1 MTKIRNFILISPN
14 FPDNFAPF
22 AARLREQ
29 GIQTLGIA
37 DSPYEELSKTL
48 KDSLTEY
55 YRVDNMED
63 YDQVYR
69 AVAYFA
75 HKYGRIDRIE
85 SHNEHWLALDAK
97 LRTDFNVLGYQISDI
112 PTIRQKAK
120 MKEIFR
126 SIGLP
131 VAEGRVFTNQK
142 DALKLVQKLNYPVII
157 KPNSGVGASD
167 TYKIKNEADLNL
179 FFNHWDSRITYIME
193 AFILGE
199 IETFDGITDQNGE
212 IVFYST
218 FNYSEAVLDTVE
230 KNGEMYYFIP
240 REIPSDIVAMGKKIV
255 KAFNVKERFFHLEFF
270 RTKTDNQL
278 IPLEVNMRP
287 PGGLSID
294 MFNYANDIDVFRG
307 YANLVASNQY
317 TEKTS
322 RPYHCAYVS
331 RKNQNHPYA
340 YSNEQIRQKLGNGLI
355 SIQSI
360 PGIFAQIMGDEGY
373 LIRTPD
379 KKELFEW
386 IQLIHE
392 PKKEE
397 S

>member
-1 MTKIRNFILISPN
+1 MTNKRNFILISPD
-14 FPDNFAPF
+14 FPDNFTPF
-22 AARLREQ
+22 ATRLKEK
-29 GIQTLGIA
+29 GFQTLGIA
-37 DSPYEELSKTL
+37 DSPYDQLSKTL
-48 KDSLTEY
+48 QDSLTEY

-97 LRTDFNVLGYQISDI
+97 LRTDYNVSGYQLTDI
-112 PTIRQKAK
+112 PMIRQKSK
-120 MKEIFR
+120 MKEVFR

-131 VAEGRVFTNQK
+131 VADGRVFKDQK
-142 DALKLVQKLNYPVII
+142 EAIKLAKKLKYPVII
-157 KPNSGVGASD
+157 KPNGGVGASD
-167 TYKIKNEADLNL
+167 TYKIENEKVLKD
-179 FFNHWDSRITYIME
+179 FFTYYNPKTSYIME
-193 AFILGE
+193 AFILGD
-199 IETFDGITDQNGE
+199 IETFDGIADQNGK

-218 FNYSEAVLDTVE
+218 FNYSEAVLDIVE
-230 KNGEMYYFIP
+230 KNDEMYYFIP
-240 REIPSDIVAMGKKIV
+240 RETPADIVEMGTKIV

-270 RTKTDNQL
+270 RTKDGKL

-307 YANLVASNQY
+307 YAEIVATNEY
-317 TEKTS
+317 NEATT

-331 RKNQNHPYA
+331 RKNQNQPYH
-340 YSNEQIRQKLGNGLI
+340 YSNDAIREKLGAGLV

-373 LIRTPD
+373 IIRTPD

-386 IQLIHE
+386 IQLIHQA
-392 PKKEE
+392 KKEDK
-397 S
+397 

>member
-1 MTKIRNFILISPN
+1 MTKTRNFILISPN
-14 FPDNFAPF
+14 FPANFLPF
-22 AARLREQ
+22 AARLKDE

-37 DSPYEELSKTL
+37 DTPYDQLDDSL
-48 KDSLTEY
+48 KASLTEY
-55 YRVDNMED
+55 YQVNTLED

-75 HKYGRIDRIE
+75 HKYGKIDRIE

-97 LRTDFNVLGYQISDI
+97 LRSDFNVPGYQYSDI
-112 PTIRQKAK
+112 PTIRQKSK
-120 MKEIFR
+120 MKEVFR

-131 VAEGRVFTNQK
+131 VADGRVFK
-142 DALKLVQKLNYPVII
+142 DPDDARQLAKKLGYPVII

-167 TYKIKNEADLNL
+167 TYKIEDETALSN
-179 FFNHWDSRITYIME
+179 FFTHWNPQIAYIME

-199 IETFDGITDQNGE
+199 IETFDGMTDQNGA

-230 KNGEMYYFIP
+230 KNGEMYYYIP
-240 REIPSDIVAMGKKIV
+240 REIPADIVAMGEKIV
-255 KAFNVKERFFHLEFF
+255 HAFNVKERFFHLEFF
-270 RTKTDNQL
+270 RTKKDGKI

-307 YANLVASNQY
+307 YAQIVASNQY
-317 TEKTS
+317 KEETT

-331 RKNQNHPYA
+331 RKNQNQPYA
-340 YSNEQIRQKLGNGLI
+340 YSNQQLKEQFGSGLI
-355 SIQSI
+355 SIQQI

-373 LIRTPD
+373 LIRTPN
-379 KKELFEW
+379 KKELFDW
-386 IQLIHE
+386 IDLIHQR
-392 PKKEE
+392 KKED
-397 S
+397 